1 MAQKRIRKTGMPP
14 GSLIYTGTQTSDVII
29 SHLVRYNAETV
40 EEISLDTF
48 NEPSPN
54 AFYWLD
60 VRGTHNPL
68 VIEAIGKKF
77 NIDYLLLEDIL
88 DPGHRPKLE
97 HGDNSIFIILKNL
110 IPGTKGGQFL
120 SEHICLYLTDQV
132 LISFQ
137 EYPDDSFQSI
147 NLRMQQPTSRVR
159 TRKPDYLMY
168 AIIDYITDHYFAVL
182 DSCSDRIHELETAIN
197 SDPDEA
203 LKRLIY
209 RVRQDI
215 AEMHRIVQPTRE
227 AISALQR
234 TESLLIADK
243 TKRYLR
249 DIMDHIMQILDIND
263 NQSDHVS
270 SLHDLFMSEITYRM
284 TNVMKILTVV
294 TSIFIPLTFI
304 TSIYGMNFK
313 FMPELTT
320 KWGYPMVWVIMIIV
334 SIISIVYFKRK
345 KWL

>member
-1 MAQKRIRKTGMPP
+1 MAGNRIRKTGMPP
-14 GSLIYTGTQTSDVII
+14 GSLIYTGTQISDVII
-29 SHLVRYNAETV
+29 TELVRFNADKI
-40 EEISLDTF
+40 EEIPFDTF
-48 NEPSPN
+48 TTAQPN
-54 AFYWLD
+54 MAYWLD
-60 VRGTHNPL
+60 VRGTHNPA
-68 VIEAIGKKF
+68 VIESIGKKF

-88 DPGHRPKLE
+88 DPNHRPKFE
-97 HGDNSIFIILKNL
+97 QGDNTIFVILKNL
-110 IPGTKGGQFL
+110 IAGKEDTTFL
-120 SEHICLYLTDQV
+120 SEHVCLYLIDNV

-137 EYPDDSFQSI
+137 EYPDDSFHSVKV
-147 NLRMQQPTSRVR
+147 RMQQATSRIR

-168 AIIDYITDHYFAVL
+168 AIIDFITDHYFSVL
-182 DSCSDRIHELETAIN
+182 DICSDRVHDLETAIN
-197 SDPDEA
+197 ADPDEA
-203 LKRLIY
+203 LKRQIY

-227 AISALQR
+227 AISSLQR
-234 TESLLIADK
+234 TDSPLITEK

-284 TNVMKILTVV
+284 TSVMKILTVV

-304 TSIYGMNFK
+304 TSVYGMNFK
-313 FMPELTT
+313 NMPEMN
-320 KWGYPMVWVIMIIV
+320 WRWSYAMVWVIMIVVTIF
-334 SIISIVYFKRK
+334 SIIYFKRK

>member
-1 MAQKRIRKTGMPP
+1 MTGKRIRKTGMPP
-14 GSLIYTGTQTSDVII
+14 GSLIYTGAQTTEVVSTE
-29 SHLVRYNAETV
+29 LVRFNAEKIESV
-40 EEISLDTF
+40 NFETF
-48 NEPSPN
+48 TTPQQNMV
-54 AFYWLD
+54 YWLD
-60 VRGTHNPL
+60 VRGTNNPAI
-68 VIEAIGKKF
+68 IEDIGKKF

-88 DPGHRPKLE
+88 DPDQRPKFE
-97 HGDNSIFIILKNL
+97 ASETSIFVILKNL
-110 IPGTKGGQFL
+110 IANRDSTSFL
-120 SEHICLYLTDQV
+120 SEHVCLYLVDNV

-137 EYPDDSFQSI
+137 EYPDDSFQSVKV
-147 NLRMQQPTSRVR
+147 RMQQTTSRIR
-159 TRKPDYLMY
+159 NRKPDYLLY
-168 AIIDYITDHYFAVL
+168 AIIDFITDHYFSVL
-182 DSCSDRIHELETAIN
+182 DICSDRIHDLETAIN
-197 SDPDEA
+197 SNPDDA
-203 LKRLIY
+203 LKLQIY

-234 TESLLIADK
+234 TEHPLITDK

-270 SLHDLFMSEITYRM
+270 SLHDLFMSEITYRL
-284 TNVMKILTVV
+284 TSVMKILTVV

-313 FMPELTT
+313 HMPELQW
-320 KWGYPMVWVIMIIV
+320 KWGYPMVWIVMIILTIF
-334 SIISIVYFKRK
+334 SIIYFKRK

>member
-1 MAQKRIRKTGMPP
+1 MPP
-14 GSLIYTGTQTSDVII
+14 GSLIYTGTQTSEVII
-29 SHLVRYNAETV
+29 TELVRYNADKV
-40 EEISLDTF
+40 EEVAFDTF
-48 NEPSPN
+48 NTPSPN
-54 AFYWLD
+54 SFYWLD
-60 VRGTHNPL
+60 VRGTQNPQ
-68 VIEAIGKKF
+68 VIESIGKKF

-88 DPGHRPKLE
+88 DPGHRPKFE
-97 HGDNSIFIILKNL
+97 QGENNIFIILKNL
-110 IPGTKGGQFL
+110 IPGQDNVQFL
-120 SEHICLYLTDQV
+120 SEHICLYLTDNV

-137 EYPDDSFQSI
+137 EYPDDSFHSVK
-147 NLRMQQPTSRVR
+147 LRMQQPTSRVR

-168 AIIDYITDHYFAVL
+168 AIIDYITDHYFSVL
-182 DSCSDRIHELETAIN
+182 DSCSDRIHDLETGIN

-203 LKRLIY
+203 LKLLIY

-227 AISALQR
+227 AISSLQR
-234 TESLLIADK
+234 TESPLIAEK

-313 FMPELTT
+313 YMPEFNT
-320 KWGYPMVWVIMIIV
+320 KWGYPMVWVIMIVV

>member
-1 MAQKRIRKTGMPP
+1 MAAKRIRKTGLPP
-14 GSLIYTGTQTSDVII
+14 GSLIYTGTHTSDVVITE
-29 SHLVRYNAETV
+29 LVRYNAERVDVVPFESFT
-40 EEISLDTF
+40 T
-48 NEPSPN
+48 PQPN

-60 VRGTHNPL
+60 VRGTNNPSI
-68 VIEAIGKKF
+68 IEAIGKKF
-77 NIDYLLLEDIL
+77 NIDSLLLEDIL
-88 DPGHRPKLE
+88 DPGHRPKFE
-97 HGDNSIFIILKNL
+97 QGENSIFVILKNL
-110 IPGTKGGQFL
+110 IPGHTGSEFL
-120 SEHICLYLTDQV
+120 TEHVCLYLTDHV

-137 EYPDDSFQSI
+137 EYPDDSFHSVKV
-147 NLRMQQPTSRVR
+147 RMQQPTSRIR
-159 TRKPDYLMY
+159 NRKPDYLMY
-168 AIIDYITDHYFAVL
+168 SIIDYITDHYFSVL
-182 DSCSDRIHELETAIN
+182 DSCGERIHALETAIN
-197 SDPDEA
+197 GDPADA
-203 LKRLIY
+203 LKKQIY

-215 AEMHRIVQPTRE
+215 AEMHRIVQPSRE

-234 TESLLIADK
+234 TESLLISDK

-313 FMPELTT
+313 NMPEINST
-320 KWGYPMVWVIMIIV
+320 WGYPMVWVLMIGV
-334 SIISIVYFKRK
+334 SIMSLIYFKRK
-345 KWL
+345 RWL